1 MEVQCFGL
9 GTSLEQ
15 KTNTI
20 DSIVAPFKTV
30 ELWKLSFTASGGSF
44 FFFFKP
50 GDHAIASL
58 LWKTAVKN
66 NVRGF
71 ADIKKSL

>member
-20 DSIVAPFKTV
+20 DPIAAPFKMV
-30 ELWKLSFTASGGSF
+30 ELWKLSFTASGGS

-58 LWKTAVKN
+58 LWKTAVRN
-66 NVRGF
+66 NVRVF